1 MFVDRQS
8 ASSLVAA
15 LALIG
20 VILAGCSTPSRLA
33 AGSCQQGAEA
43 TQIAVQVRNNLNVPI
58 TFHVPQG
65 SFAAGD
71 WLCGEDP
78 SRWDDAELQ
87 PGQTREFTLIPNPM
101 PPVQAAEQPRAFP
114 LNLSSGDTKITSFSY
129 RVDVVDQVDRQY
141 IQLADSKRY
150 DCSLQDTWQF
160 AYNGAPMQAR
170 INCQGELKMTFE
182 YPLTLVP

>member
-1 MFVDRQS
+1 MFGDRRT
-8 ASSLVAA
+8 ALSLVAA

-20 VILAGCSTPSRLA
+20 VISAGCNTPTRLA

-43 TQIAVQVRNNLNVPI
+43 LKVVVQVRNNLNVSI

-65 SFAAGD
+65 SFAPDD

-78 SRWDDAELQ
+78 SRWDDAELK
-87 PGQTREFTLIPNPM
+87 PGQSREFALMPNPK
-101 PPVQAAEQPRAFP
+101 PPMHPTEQPRAFP
-114 LNLSSGDTKITSFSY
+114 LNLSSGDSKITSFRY
-129 RVDVVDQVDRQY
+129 AVDVIDQVDRQY
-141 IQLADSKRY
+141 IQLADRSRY

-160 AYNGAPMQAR
+160 SYRGAPMQTR
-170 INCQGELKMTFE
+170 INCQGDLTMTFE